1 MLSHQI
7 PLEARIIGLADA
19 LEAMASDRIY
29 RKGLGIQEI
38 VDEITKNSG
47 TQFSPSVVN
56 AFLKVLRRE
65 GDTLLVNSGRVSS
78 KNEIPQVEATPLLAK
93 PVEI

>member
-1 MLSHQI
+1 LLSHQI

-78 KNEIPQVEATPLLAK
+78 KNEITQVEATPLLAK